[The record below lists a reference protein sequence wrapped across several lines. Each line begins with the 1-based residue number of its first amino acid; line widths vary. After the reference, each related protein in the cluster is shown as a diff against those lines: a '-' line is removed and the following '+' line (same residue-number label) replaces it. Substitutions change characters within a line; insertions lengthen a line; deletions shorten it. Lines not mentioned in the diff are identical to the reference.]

1 MKKIEKS
8 PELQSYIKPL
18 LEYVKDGSLPKN
30 KVDSFMESYMYV
42 SKQSDKSDN
51 DCKNLYLYYNK
62 IVEKFCDE
70 CYQKFALLSNEL
82 ILEEFINFSEK
93 FKILVHFLNQLF
105 SYLDLYYVKNT
116 YKSYLTKFA
125 FNTFKK
131 HFINPSQRKVYEELN
146 KLISIDRKG
155 NNEKRRIIK
164 SILESIKTSDITE
177 PQLVKQNLEFF
188 WVSKDGAISSNI
200 NEDVWFYNYYII
212 ETIKFAQNKAND
224 EIHRMSAFEYSVSQ
238 LKYFN
243 EEEERMNYINPMYH
257 PEIKLKNYTALVSE
271 IIDELIKKD
280 SGVEYMLKNKQLN
293 ELSKFYKLI
302 NYLGNASS
310 EVEFCKSKFSEVF
323 KVYIKGRGNEIIKN
337 EEDKRNPRIL
347 IPKLISL
354 YKEMNDLI
362 FNCFQGDHHFQEDV
376 AKALKLFMQ
385 KEFYSKQLSNYLDFC
400 MRIKLKGAS
409 DEKVM
414 DEFNDIISL
423 LKILNDK
430 LAFFEDANKKLSDR
444 LIKDNTLSKEREKL
458 FISKLTQET
467 GVTSTAKMTG
477 MMEDLDENKKIEEQY
492 KTYLIDSGS
501 NGINFRAKVVHQG
514 TWMIEQKHLKTF
526 TLPKFLEF
534 NVNSFTNFYNKR
546 YKEKRKL
553 IWCYDLSKVEI
564 QYLFLPNKNISIST
578 LPQLLILLNLEK
590 SKEDLS
596 IAQLSQLIGTNIDLV
611 IHNIKALIYNPTF
624 NPKSEPDK
632 GLIIGDFDTNKKE
645 FKENDKIKI
654 NLKFNIKSFKFNT
667 IPLPIKKTKEQCEAE
682 EKLEGIIYKK
692 YKDNI
697 IQSNITRIMKSR
709 IGQETT
715 HVWLINEA
723 AKQIDLFKA
732 QPAELKNNIE
742 ILIEKNIIKRIN
754 SNCYEYIA

>member
-1 MKKIEKS
+1 
-8 PELQSYIKPL
+8 
-18 LEYVKDGSLPKN
+18 
-30 KVDSFMESYMYV
+30 
-42 SKQSDKSDN
+42 
-51 DCKNLYLYYNK
+51 
-62 IVEKFCDE
+62 
-70 CYQKFALLSNEL
+70 
-82 ILEEFINFSEK
+82 
-93 FKILVHFLNQLF
+93 
-105 SYLDLYYVKNT
+105 
-116 YKSYLTKFA
+116 
-125 FNTFKK
+125 
-131 HFINPSQRKVYEELN
+131 
-146 KLISIDRKG
+146 
-155 NNEKRRIIK
+155 
-164 SILESIKTSDITE
+164 
-177 PQLVKQNLEFF
+177 
-188 WVSKDGAISSNI
+188 
-200 NEDVWFYNYYII
+200 
-212 ETIKFAQNKAND
+212 
-224 EIHRMSAFEYSVSQ
+224 
-238 LKYFN
+238 
-243 EEEERMNYINPMYH
+243 
-257 PEIKLKNYTALVSE
+257 
-271 IIDELIKKD
+271 
-280 SGVEYMLKNKQLN
+280 
-293 ELSKFYKLI
+293 
-302 NYLGNASS
+302 
-310 EVEFCKSKFSEVF
+310 
-323 KVYIKGRGNEIIKN
+323 
-337 EEDKRNPRIL
+337 
-347 IPKLISL
+347 
-354 YKEMNDLI
+354 
-362 FNCFQGDHHFQEDV
+362 
-376 AKALKLFMQ
+376 
-385 KEFYSKQLSNYLDFC
+385 
-400 MRIKLKGAS
+400 
-409 DEKVM
+409 
-414 DEFNDIISL
+414 
-423 LKILNDK
+423 
-430 LAFFEDANKKLSDR
+430 
-444 LIKDNTLSKEREKL
+444 
-458 FISKLTQET
+458 
-467 GVTSTAKMTG
+467 
-477 MMEDLDENKKIEEQY
+477 LDENKKIEEQY